1 MEAKEKRSESYK
13 RYELYRDRL
22 ELKDADVAKKT
33 SITTS
38 TFSDWK
44 SGRSQPKIEK
54 LRKIAAVLDCTI
66 DDLIEG

>member
-1 MEAKEKRSESYK
+1 MAG
-13 RYELYRDRL
+13 YELYTLYRNRL
-22 ELKDADVAKKT
+22 ELKDADVAKKSGVT
-33 SITTS
+33 PS

-44 SGRSQPKIEK
+44 SGRSEPKLDK